1 MLTYVHL
8 TEANMEVGFPGG
20 SDGKESAYNVG
31 DLSLISGSGRSPR
44 EGTGNPLQP
53 VFLPGESHGQKSLA
67 GHGVT
72 KSWTRLSD
80 YMT

>member
-31 DLSLISGSGRSPR
+31 DLSLISGS
-44 EGTGNPLQP
+44 
-53 VFLPGESHGQKSLA
+53 
-67 GHGVT
+67 
-72 KSWTRLSD
+72 
-80 YMT
+80 